1 STVASRFAPT
11 VAPLVA
17 LVGLIVLIVGII
29 AVLRGRRRTG
39 AAATVLGAVGAAA
52 NLAVII
58 VLVGAVTSAG
68 GSVNMFA
75 ATFGPSAIDKAK
87 PDRQEVYEQT
97 SSGDALAVSVY
108 EPDGAE
114 GAAPT
119 TMYVHG
125 GGWIAGEANAS
136 SSELR

>member
-1 STVASRFAPT
+1 IGVASLVPGLGPLSTVASRFAPT

-58 VLVGAVTSAG
+58 VLVGAITSAG
-68 GSVNMFA
+68 GSVNML
-75 ATFGPSAIDKAK
+75 TSTCSLSAIDQAK
-87 PDRQEVYEQT
+87 
-97 SSGDALAVSVY
+97 LA
-108 EPDGAE
+108 G
-114 GAAPT
+114 
-119 TMYVHG
+119 
-125 GGWIAGEANAS
+125 
-136 SSELR
+136 